1 MTQPKFPGES
11 AEYRDARNDLLR
23 KEVELRRQIESVAA
37 ARRKLPIGGRW
48 ARKRGW
54 RHLRLLSSRNNSY
67 NRDYLGETEDWGQVP
82 SLNVFRKTDD
92 GIYHSYNTEML
103 FARTEEDQEPRHV
116 DLIWPL
122 WNLFD
127 LTPEGRGTDWHPRFD
142 YD

>member
-1 MTQPKFPGES
+1 MYDTEQCPSCTSILDVLGGQLPHVTDRVNFTVVAK
-11 AEYRDARNDLLR
+11 AAINDIR
-23 KEVELRRQIESVAA
+23 A
-37 ARRKLPIGGRW
+37 W

>member
-1 MTQPKFPGES
+1 
-11 AEYRDARNDLLR
+11 
-23 KEVELRRQIESVAA
+23 
-37 ARRKLPIGGRW
+37 
-48 ARKRGW
+48 
-54 RHLRLLSSRNNSY
+54 SY

-127 LTPEGRGTDWHPRFD
+127 LAPEGRGTNWHPRFD